1 LLSSIWQSADWR
13 VITRLAGYPIT
24 DSLCFLR
31 TVFASALLSIG
42 HSGTVENTT
51 DNMIPNTWKVP
62 DSTSP
67 DDDRA
72 VFLEIMVNPGYV
84 SCNFFTVGQSDTG
97 DFPQG

>member
-1 LLSSIWQSADWR
+1 LSSSIRLFGDWR
-13 VITRLAGYPIT
+13 EITHLAGYPIT

-31 TVFASALLSIG
+31 TVLASALLSIG

-51 DNMIPNTWKVP
+51 NNMIPNARKVS

-72 VFLEIMVNPGYV
+72 VLLEIMVNPRYV
-84 SCNFFTVGQSDTG
+84 SCNFFAVGQSDTG